1 MPTVESKDE
10 TIVDPRKHVYALV
23 ERMMGL
29 VSEDSDDDSSPIFS
43 NTSRPNSP
51 SASIT

>member
-23 ERMMGL
+23 ERMMGP
-29 VSEDSDDDSSPIFS
+29 VSEDSDDDFNPIFS
-43 NTSRPNSP
+43 KTSRPNSP
-51 SASIT
+51 TVSIT